1 VNAAVPAPRLHLP
14 AERMLDRVIAADR
27 VSARQVDALA
37 DVLVDFF
44 RHAAPA
50 ALSDAE
56 YVARFER
63 EQALNRELLTQARFG
78 LPQAQALL
86 DRMDAA
92 LLVHDDELRER
103 VRRGRVLESHGDLR
117 PEQVCL
123 LEPPVL
129 IVRLAVQPREVDPF
143 DELMSLGLECTMLG
157 ASWIA
162 PQLVARCAG
171 ALGERPPRTL
181 LPLYESY
188 RALWRARLVVGS
200 GLHAQALV
208 KPYLAQAELALDAL
222 ARMPALNDRPP
233 APPSRAAPR
242 ATP

>member
-1 VNAAVPAPRLHLP
+1 
-14 AERMLDRVIAADR
+14 MLDRVIAADR
-27 VSARQVDALA
+27 VSARQVDTLA

-44 RHAAPA
+44 RRAATA
-50 ALSDAE
+50 ALSEAE

-92 LLVHDDELRER
+92 LRVHDDALRER
-103 VRRGRVLESHGDLR
+103 VRRARVLEGHGDLR

-123 LEPPVL
+123 VEPPVL
-129 IVRLAVQPREVDPF
+129 IVRLAVEPRAVDPF

-162 PQLVARCAG
+162 PQLVARCAV
-171 ALGERPPRTL
+171 ALGERPPRAL
-181 LPLYESY
+181 LPLYEGW
-188 RALWRARLVVGS
+188 RALRRARLVVAS
-200 GLHAQALV
+200 GAQALA

-222 ARMPALNDRPP
+222 ARMPALTDRSP
-233 APPSRAAPR
+233 APPSRTTPRAAP
-242 ATP
+242 